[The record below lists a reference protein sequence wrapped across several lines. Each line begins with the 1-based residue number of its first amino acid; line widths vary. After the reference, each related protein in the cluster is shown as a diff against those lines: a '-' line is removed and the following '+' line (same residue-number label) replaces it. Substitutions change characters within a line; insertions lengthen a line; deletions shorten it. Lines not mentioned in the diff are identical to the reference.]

1 MTRLYWNGF
10 AALGILLGSWFY
22 MSSCSINTDP
32 YFSQQ
37 TLEPFD
43 TLILNS
49 VFNVRLLQGDHYG
62 VEISG
67 AQEVAE
73 SIMFHIENKTLLVDN
88 NDGPLW
94 KHPNL
99 EPPTILI
106 TFIKLKRIK
115 AEETCNISSENA
127 ITIDTFG
134 LTLGSKLN
142 IAELKLNCQLFYYWN
157 SSPVGGDLTLSG
169 HADLIRLYNGSL
181 LSIDASQL
189 VTHDALIA
197 NGSQLDIHV
206 YADQHLYYTITGTGN
221 IYLTGNPAVIDAG
234 PITSSG
240 KLIQ

>member
-1 MTRLYWNGF
+1 MTKKSKDILT
-10 AALGILLGSWFY
+10 ILLLA
-22 MSSCSINTDP
+22 MA
-32 YFSQQ
+32 
-37 TLEPFD
+37 L
-43 TLILNS
+43 
-49 VFNVRLLQGDHYG
+49 
-62 VEISG
+62 VEI
-67 AQEVAE
+67 
-73 SIMFHIENKTLLVDN
+73 
-88 NDGPLW
+88 P
-94 KHPNL
+94 
-99 EPPTILI
+99 
-106 TFIKLKRIK
+106 
-115 AEETCNISSENA
+115 
-127 ITIDTFG
+127 
-134 LTLGSKLN
+134 
-142 IAELKLNCQLFYYWN
+142 LFYYWN